1 MEDLSLHVLDIVEN
15 SVRSNASLVEI
26 RLTEDLEQDML
37 TLEIKDNGEGMSP
50 DALDR
55 AADPFYTS
63 KAGKKVGLGLALLAQ
78 AAREADGNLDVSSS
92 PDGGTTIRAVF
103 KHSHPDRK
111 PIGDM
116 AATLQALVRGNPD
129 VDFFFD
135 HRKGPDVIHFDT
147 REIKQS

>member
-15 SVRSNASLVEI
+15 SLRSNASLVEI
-26 RLTEDLEQDML
+26 RLTEDLEQDVLM
-37 TLEIKDNGEGMSP
+37 LEIEDDGKGIGP

-78 AAREADGNLDVSSS
+78 AAREAGGSLDVSSS
-92 PDGGTTIRAVF
+92 PDGGTTVRAVF